1 MNENGEDVFDKRLL
15 SMVPGA
21 VKFIVAD
28 VALQWAALA
37 CNIALFVVIGL
48 FLQATLE
55 GAADA
60 GMAIGVLA
68 ASAVAIVVRMV
79 CQTAAQ
85 RMGRKA
91 ASCAKCSIR
100 QQVYDKLAALGPAYS
115 ETVATAVAVQVSVEG
130 TEQLESYFGQYLPQL
145 FYALLAPLTLFVAL
159 SPLSL
164 PAAVALLVCVPLIP
178 ASIVCVQKI
187 ARRTMRNYWGSY
199 TDLGSMF
206 LEAIQGLTTLK
217 IYSADARKHE
227 EMNGAA
233 ESFRKATMR
242 LLTMQL
248 NSITVMDLFAFGGA
262 AMGMIAVLWQ
272 FSCGAATF
280 AAAFSIVFLSSEF
293 FIPMRTL
300 GSFFH
305 TAMGGMAAAEKMYA
319 ILDAPLPVDG
329 AREVDPRDARVEC
342 RGVGYS
348 YDGKRQVL
356 EGVDFSVQCGSFIGV
371 TGESGSGKSTLA
383 GILSGAYARY
393 AGEVSIGGID
403 LRDISAESLRKTIT
417 TVPFSSYVFKGTLR
431 SNLLL
436 AKPDAGD
443 EELWGALAKCRLAGF
458 VLESGGLDMEIAAE
472 GANLSGG
479 QRQRL
484 AFARALLHDSPIY
497 IFDEA
502 TSNIDAESEAA
513 IISAARELAGS
524 HTVIMISHRLSAIEH
539 ADEIYVLEQGKLVEH
554 GTHSQLLARGCAYA
568 RLWESQS
575 QLEAFAQGD
584 GEDAPGAG
592 AGAATSVAAD
602 VGATPRAASGATSTL
617 GASVTEPPC
626 EANEPVQ
633 SAGADRR
640 GASGTAAPRR
650 RSNFSIMVRLV
661 GLTRPL
667 LSVMAL
673 AIALGVL
680 GFLAA
685 IFLTV
690 FAAYGLL
697 DAAGSWG
704 VVPLGVA
711 CALVV
716 VCGVVRGP
724 LRYGEQLCNH
734 YLAFKILALVRDKV
748 FGKMRTL
755 APAKLEGR
763 DKGDLVSLLTGD
775 IELLEVFYA
784 HTLSPAAI
792 ALIVSVAMVAFTAT
806 LSPLLAVYAAF
817 SYAVVGIAVPWISS
831 KASGTGGRE
840 VRDAIG
846 SMNAFV
852 LDSLR
857 GLRETLQFGRA
868 DDRARELSC
877 RMNSLA
883 KVEGRLKDRTAVA
896 MAATGAV
903 VLALDMGML
912 LAAMHLA
919 NGGMIAFGPAAI
931 ACAAL
936 MSSFGPVIAVANLGS
951 TLQQTLASGA
961 RVLDVLDESP
971 QTEEIEE
978 GASLDGFDGA
988 AASHVDFSYGDACV
1002 LSDVELSIQPGQ
1014 VVRIAGRSGSGKS
1027 TLLKLFMRFWDADS
1041 GAIEV
1046 SGYDVRRVATAS
1058 LRQVEGFMTQETH
1071 LFAGTVRD
1079 NLAFAKP
1086 GASDEEI
1093 MAACE
1098 KASIADFVRRLPAGL
1113 DTQVGELGDALSG
1126 GERQRLGLA
1135 RMFLHD
1141 APFVLL
1147 DEPTSNLD
1155 ALNEAAVLRALAD
1168 NRAGKTVLLVS
1179 HRPSAAAIADATY
1192 SVEHGRVS

>member
-1 MNENGEDVFDKRLL
+1 
-15 SMVPGA
+15 MVPGA

-28 VALQWAALA
+28 VALQWVALA

-68 ASAVAIVVRMV
+68 ASAAAIVVRMV

-262 AMGMIAVLWQ
+262 AVGMIAVLWQ

-280 AAAFSIVFLSSEF
+280 AAAFSILFLSSEF

-329 AREVDPRDARVEC
+329 ACEVDPHDARVKC

-356 EGVDFSVQCGSFIGV
+356 EGVDFSAPCGSFIGV

-383 GILSGAYARY
+383 GILSGANARY
-393 AGEVSIGGID
+393 TGEVSIGGID

-436 AKPDAGD
+436 AKSDAGD

-458 VLESGGLDMEIAAE
+458 VRESGGLDMEIAAE

-513 IISAARELAGS
+513 IISAARELAGR

-575 QLEAFAQGD
+575 QLEAFSRGD
-584 GEDAPGAG
+584 GEADSGAG
-592 AGAATSVAAD
+592 AG
-602 VGATPRAASGATSTL
+602 VGASARAASGATPTL
-617 GASVTEPPC
+617 GAASGVDDLEMPG
-626 EANEPVQ
+626 EAGEPVCA
-633 SAGADRR
+633 AGADRR
-640 GASGTAAPRR
+640 GASGTAAPRC
-650 RSNFSIMVRLV
+650 RSNFSIMARLV

-667 LSVMAL
+667 LPVMAL
-673 AIALGVL
+673 AIVLGVL

-697 DAAGSWG
+697 GAAGAWG
-704 VVPLGVA
+704 ALPMGAA
-711 CALVV
+711 CALVA

-792 ALIVSVAMVAFTAT
+792 ALVVSVVMVAFTAT
-806 LSPLLAVYAAF
+806 LSPLLALYAAF

-868 DDRARELSC
+868 DDRAHELAC
-877 RMNSLA
+877 RMSSLA

-971 QTEEIEE
+971 QTDEIEE

-1098 KASIADFVRRLPAGL
+1098 KASIADFVRRLPSGL

-1155 ALNEAAVLRALAD
+1155 ALNEAAVLRALAG
-1168 NRAGKTVLLVS
+1168 NRAGKTVLIVS

>member
-1 MNENGEDVFDKRLL
+1 
-15 SMVPGA
+15 MVPDA

-28 VALQWAALA
+28 VAFQWVALA
-37 CNIALFVVIGL
+37 CNIALFMVIGL

-68 ASAVAIVVRMV
+68 ASAAAIVVRMV

-159 SPLSL
+159 APLSL

-262 AMGMIAVLWQ
+262 AVGMISVLWQ

-342 RGVGYS
+342 CGVGYS

-356 EGVDFSVQCGSFIGV
+356 EGVDFSAPRGSFIGV
-371 TGESGSGKSTLA
+371 TGVSGSGKSTLA
-383 GILSGAYARY
+383 GILSGANARY

-403 LRDISAESLRKTIT
+403 LRDISAESLRKTVT

-431 SNLLL
+431 ANLLL
-436 AKPDAGD
+436 AKPDASD
-443 EELWGALAKCRLAGF
+443 DELWGALAKCRLAGF
-458 VLESGGLDMEIAAE
+458 VRESGGLDMEIAAE

-584 GEDAPGAG
+584 GEAASGETAILGASATLGEGATLGAG
-592 AGAATSVAAD
+592 A
-602 VGATPRAASGATSTL
+602 P
-617 GASVTEPPC
+617 EPPY
-626 EANEPVQ
+626 EADEPVQ
-633 SAGADRR
+633 SASADRR
-640 GASGTAAPRR
+640 GASGAAAPRR
-650 RSNFSIMVRLV
+650 RSNFSIMARLV

-667 LSVMAL
+667 LPVMVL
-673 AIALGVL
+673 AIVLGVL

-697 DAAGSWG
+697 GAAGSWD
-704 VVPLGVA
+704 VVPLGAA
-711 CALVV
+711 CALVA

-792 ALIVSVAMVAFTAT
+792 ALIVSVVMVAFTAT
-806 LSPLLAVYAAF
+806 LSPLLAAYAAF

-868 DDRARELSC
+868 DDCARELAC
-877 RMNSLA
+877 RMSDLA

-919 NGGMIAFGPAAI
+919 NGGVVAFGPAAI

-971 QTEEIEE
+971 QTVEIED
-978 GASLDGFDGA
+978 GVSLDGFYGA

-1002 LSDVELSIQPGQ
+1002 LSDVDLSIQPGQ

-1027 TLLKLFMRFWDADS
+1027 TLLKLFMRFWDVS
-1041 GAIEV
+1041 CGAIEV
-1046 SGYDVRRVATAS
+1046 SGRDVRRVATAS

-1098 KASIADFVRRLPAGL
+1098 KASIADFVRRLPSGL
-1113 DTQVGELGDALSG
+1113 DTQVRELGDALSG

-1135 RMFLHD
+1135 RVFLHD

-1179 HRPSAAAIADATY
+1179 HRPSAAAIADVTY

>member
-1 MNENGEDVFDKRLL
+1 
-15 SMVPGA
+15 MVPGA

-28 VALQWAALA
+28 VAFQWVALV
-37 CNIALFVVIGL
+37 CNIALFMVIGL

-68 ASAVAIVVRMV
+68 ASAAAIVVRMV

-262 AMGMIAVLWQ
+262 AVGMIAVLWQ

-342 RGVGYS
+342 CGVGYS

-356 EGVDFSVQCGSFIGV
+356 EGVDFSAPRGSFIGV

-383 GILSGAYARY
+383 GILSGANARY

-403 LRDISAESLRKTIT
+403 LRDISAESLRKTVT

-431 SNLLL
+431 ANLLL
-436 AKPDAGD
+436 AKPDASD
-443 EELWGALAKCRLAGF
+443 DELWGALAKCRLAGF
-458 VLESGGLDMEIAAE
+458 VRESGGLDMEIAAE

-513 IISAARELAGS
+513 IISAARELVGS

-554 GTHSQLLARGCAYA
+554 GTHSQLLARGCAYT

-575 QLEAFAQGD
+575 QLETFAQGD
-584 GEDAPGAG
+584 GEAASGETAAPG
-592 AGAATSVAAD
+592 
-602 VGATPRAASGATSTL
+602 AASGACATPSADVL
-617 GASVTEPPC
+617 EMPC
-626 EANEPVQ
+626 EADEPVEPA
-633 SAGADRR
+633 SADRR
-640 GASGTAAPRR
+640 GASGAAAPRR
-650 RSNFSIMVRLV
+650 RSNFSIMARLV

-667 LSVMAL
+667 LLVMAL
-673 AIALGVL
+673 AIVLGVF

-697 DAAGSWG
+697 NAAGSWG

-792 ALIVSVAMVAFTAT
+792 ALIVSVVMVAFTAT
-806 LSPLLAVYAAF
+806 LSPLLAAYAAF

-868 DDRARELSC
+868 DDRALELAC
-877 RMNSLA
+877 RMSDLA
-883 KVEGRLKDRTAVA
+883 KVEGRLKDRAAVA

-919 NGGMIAFGPAAI
+919 NSGTIAFGPAAI

-971 QTEEIEE
+971 QTVEIED
-978 GASLDGFDGA
+978 GVSLDGFSGA

-1027 TLLKLFMRFWDADS
+1027 TLLKLFMRFWDVSS

-1046 SGYDVRRVATAS
+1046 SGRDVRRVATAS

-1079 NLAFAKP
+1079 NLALAKS
-1086 GASDEEI
+1086 GACDAEI
-1093 MAACE
+1093 MVACE
-1098 KASIADFVRRLPAGL
+1098 KASIADFVRRLPSGL

-1135 RMFLHD
+1135 RVFLHD

-1179 HRPSAAAIADATY
+1179 HRPSAAAIADVTY

>member
-1 MNENGEDVFDKRLL
+1 
-15 SMVPGA
+15 MVPGA

-28 VALQWAALA
+28 VAFQWVALA
-37 CNIALFVVIGL
+37 CNIALFMAIGL

-60 GMAIGVLA
+60 GMAIGVLG
-68 ASAVAIVVRMV
+68 ASAAVIVVRMI

-262 AMGMIAVLWQ
+262 AVGMIAVLWQ

-280 AAAFSIVFLSSEF
+280 AAAFSILFLSSEF

-329 AREVDPRDARVEC
+329 ACEVDPHDARVKC

-356 EGVDFSVQCGSFIGV
+356 EGVDFSAPCGGFIGV

-383 GILSGAYARY
+383 GILSGANARY
-393 AGEVSIGGID
+393 TGEVSIGGID

-431 SNLLL
+431 TNLLL
-436 AKPDAGD
+436 AKPDASD
-443 EELWGALAKCRLAGF
+443 DELWDALAKCRLAGF
-458 VLESGGLDMEIAAE
+458 ARESGGLDMEIAAE

-539 ADEIYVLEQGKLVEH
+539 ADEVYVLEQGKLVEH
-554 GTHSQLLARGCAYA
+554 GTHSQLLARGCAYT

-575 QLEAFAQGD
+575 QLEAFAQSD
-584 GEDAPGAG
+584 GEAASDAGAV
-592 AGAATSVAAD
+592 AGAATSVAAG
-602 VGATPRAASGATSTL
+602 VGATPRAASVEGATL
-617 GASVTEPPC
+617 GAGVPEPPY
-626 EANEPVQ
+626 EAGEPVCA
-633 SAGADRR
+633 AGADRR

-650 RSNFSIMVRLV
+650 RSNFSIMARLV

-667 LSVMAL
+667 LPVMAL
-673 AIALGVL
+673 AIVLGVL

-697 DAAGSWG
+697 GAAGAWG
-704 VVPLGVA
+704 ALPVGAA
-711 CALVV
+711 CALVA

-792 ALIVSVAMVAFTAT
+792 ALVVSVVMVAFTAT

-868 DDRARELSC
+868 DDRAHELAC
-877 RMNSLA
+877 RMSSLA
-883 KVEGRLKDRTAVA
+883 KVEGRLKDRTAAA

-978 GASLDGFDGA
+978 GASLDRFDGA

-1046 SGYDVRRVATAS
+1046 SGHDVRRVATAS
-1058 LRQVEGFMTQETH
+1058 LRQVEGSMTQETH

-1079 NLAFAKP
+1079 NLVFAKP

-1098 KASIADFVRRLPAGL
+1098 KASIADFVRRLPSGL

-1168 NRAGKTVLLVS
+1168 NRVGKTVLLVS

>member
-28 VALQWAALA
+28 VALQWVALA
-37 CNIALFVVIGL
+37 CNIALFVAIGL

-60 GMAIGVLA
+60 GMAIGVIA

-159 SPLSL
+159 APLSL

-178 ASIVCVQKI
+178 ASVVCVQKI

-262 AMGMIAVLWQ
+262 AVGMIAALWQ

-329 AREVDPRDARVEC
+329 ACEVDPHDARVKC

-356 EGVDFSVQCGSFIGV
+356 EGVDFSAPCGSFIGV

-383 GILSGAYARY
+383 GILSGANARY

-436 AKPDAGD
+436 AKSDAGD

-458 VLESGGLDMEIAAE
+458 VRESGGLDMEIAAE
-472 GANLSGG
+472 GAN
-479 QRQRL
+479 
-484 AFARALLHDSPIY
+484 
-497 IFDEA
+497 
-502 TSNIDAESEAA
+502 
-513 IISAARELAGS
+513 
-524 HTVIMISHRLSAIEH
+524 
-539 ADEIYVLEQGKLVEH
+539 
-554 GTHSQLLARGCAYA
+554 
-568 RLWESQS
+568 
-575 QLEAFAQGD
+575 
-584 GEDAPGAG
+584 
-592 AGAATSVAAD
+592 
-602 VGATPRAASGATSTL
+602 
-617 GASVTEPPC
+617 
-626 EANEPVQ
+626 
-633 SAGADRR
+633 
-640 GASGTAAPRR
+640 
-650 RSNFSIMVRLV
+650 
-661 GLTRPL
+661 
-667 LSVMAL
+667 
-673 AIALGVL
+673 
-680 GFLAA
+680 
-685 IFLTV
+685 
-690 FAAYGLL
+690 
-697 DAAGSWG
+697 
-704 VVPLGVA
+704 
-711 CALVV
+711 
-716 VCGVVRGP
+716 
-724 LRYGEQLCNH
+724 
-734 YLAFKILALVRDKV
+734 
-748 FGKMRTL
+748 
-755 APAKLEGR
+755 
-763 DKGDLVSLLTGD
+763 
-775 IELLEVFYA
+775 
-784 HTLSPAAI
+784 
-792 ALIVSVAMVAFTAT
+792 
-806 LSPLLAVYAAF
+806 
-817 SYAVVGIAVPWISS
+817 
-831 KASGTGGRE
+831 
-840 VRDAIG
+840 
-846 SMNAFV
+846 
-852 LDSLR
+852 
-857 GLRETLQFGRA
+857 
-868 DDRARELSC
+868 
-877 RMNSLA
+877 
-883 KVEGRLKDRTAVA
+883 
-896 MAATGAV
+896 
-903 VLALDMGML
+903 
-912 LAAMHLA
+912 
-919 NGGMIAFGPAAI
+919 
-931 ACAAL
+931 
-936 MSSFGPVIAVANLGS
+936 
-951 TLQQTLASGA
+951 
-961 RVLDVLDESP
+961 
-971 QTEEIEE
+971 
-978 GASLDGFDGA
+978 
-988 AASHVDFSYGDACV
+988 
-1002 LSDVELSIQPGQ
+1002 
-1014 VVRIAGRSGSGKS
+1014 
-1027 TLLKLFMRFWDADS
+1027 
-1041 GAIEV
+1041 
-1046 SGYDVRRVATAS
+1046 
-1058 LRQVEGFMTQETH
+1058 
-1071 LFAGTVRD
+1071 
-1079 NLAFAKP
+1079 
-1086 GASDEEI
+1086 
-1093 MAACE
+1093 
-1098 KASIADFVRRLPAGL
+1098 
-1113 DTQVGELGDALSG
+1113 LSG

-1155 ALNEAAVLRALAD
+1155 ALNEAAVLRALAG

>member
-1 MNENGEDVFDKRLL
+1 
-15 SMVPGA
+15 MVPGA

-28 VALQWAALA
+28 VAFQWVALA
-37 CNIALFVVIGL
+37 CNIALFMVIGL

-55 GAADA
+55 GAVDA
-60 GMAIGVLA
+60 GMAIGVLG
-68 ASAVAIVVRMV
+68 ASAAAIVVRMV

-217 IYSADARKHE
+217 IYSADAHKHE

-262 AMGMIAVLWQ
+262 AVGMIAVLWQ

-329 AREVDPRDARVEC
+329 AREVDPRDAGVEC

-356 EGVDFSVQCGSFIGV
+356 EGVDFSAPRGSFIGV

-383 GILSGAYARY
+383 GILSGANARY

-403 LRDISAESLRKTIT
+403 LRDISAESLRKTVT

-431 SNLLL
+431 ANLLL
-436 AKPDAGD
+436 AKLDASD
-443 EELWGALAKCRLAGF
+443 DELWEALAKCRLAGF
-458 VLESGGLDMEIAAE
+458 ASESGGLDMEIAAE

-554 GTHSQLLARGCAYA
+554 GTHSQLLACECAYA

-584 GEDAPGAG
+584 GEAASGETAIPGASATLGEGATLGAG
-592 AGAATSVAAD
+592 A
-602 VGATPRAASGATSTL
+602 P
-617 GASVTEPPC
+617 EPPY
-626 EANEPVQ
+626 EADEPVQ
-633 SAGADRR
+633 PASADRR
-640 GASGTAAPRR
+640 GASGAAAPRR
-650 RSNFSIMVRLV
+650 RSNFSIMARLV

-667 LSVMAL
+667 LPVMAL
-673 AIALGVL
+673 AIVLGVL

-697 DAAGSWG
+697 NAAGSWG

-792 ALIVSVAMVAFTAT
+792 ALVVSVVMVAFTAT
-806 LSPLLAVYAAF
+806 LSPLLAAYAAF

-840 VRDAIG
+840 VREAIG

-868 DDRARELSC
+868 DDRALELAC
-877 RMNSLA
+877 RMSDLA

-912 LAAMHLA
+912 LVAMHLA
-919 NGGMIAFGPAAI
+919 NGGTIAFGPAAI

-971 QTEEIEE
+971 QTVEI
-978 GASLDGFDGA
+978 GDGVSLDGFSGA
-988 AASHVDFSYGDACV
+988 MASHVDFSYGDACV

-1027 TLLKLFMRFWDADS
+1027 TLLKLFMRFWDVSS

-1046 SGYDVRRVATAS
+1046 SGRDVRRVATAS

-1135 RMFLHD
+1135 RVFLHD

-1192 SVEHGRVS
+1192 SVERGRVS

>member
-1 MNENGEDVFDKRLL
+1 
-15 SMVPGA
+15 MVPGA

-28 VALQWAALA
+28 VAFQWVALA
-37 CNIALFVVIGL
+37 CNIALFMVIGL

-60 GMAIGVLA
+60 GMAIGVLG

-159 SPLSL
+159 APLSL

-178 ASIVCVQKI
+178 VSIVCVQKI

-262 AMGMIAVLWQ
+262 AVGMIAVLWQ

-329 AREVDPRDARVEC
+329 AREVDPRDAGVEC

-356 EGVDFSVQCGSFIGV
+356 EGVDFSAPRGSFIGV

-383 GILSGAYARY
+383 GILSGANARY

-403 LRDISAESLRKTIT
+403 LRDISAESLRKTVT
-417 TVPFSSYVFKGTLR
+417 TVPFSGYVFKGTLR
-431 SNLLL
+431 TNLLL
-436 AKPDAGD
+436 AKPDASD
-443 EELWGALAKCRLAGF
+443 DELWDVLAKCRLAGF
-458 VLESGGLDMEIAAE
+458 VRESGGLDMEIAAE

-524 HTVIMISHRLSAIEH
+524 HTVIMISHRLSTIEH

-575 QLEAFAQGD
+575 QLEAFAQGG
-584 GEDAPGAG
+584 GEAASDAG
-592 AGAATSVAAD
+592 
-602 VGATPRAASGATSTL
+602 AASGACATP
-617 GASVTEPPC
+617 GADVPEMPC
-626 EANEPVQ
+626 EADEPVEPA
-633 SAGADRR
+633 SADRR
-640 GASGTAAPRR
+640 GASGAAAPRR
-650 RSNFSIMVRLV
+650 RSNFSIMARLV

-667 LSVMAL
+667 LPVMAL
-673 AIALGVL
+673 AIVLGVL

-697 DAAGSWG
+697 GAAGSWG
-704 VVPLGVA
+704 VVPLGAA

-792 ALIVSVAMVAFTAT
+792 ALIVSVVMVAFTAT
-806 LSPLLAVYAAF
+806 LSPLLAAYAAF

-868 DDRARELSC
+868 DDRARELAC
-877 RMNSLA
+877 RMSDLA

-919 NGGMIAFGPAAI
+919 NSGVVAFGPAAI
-931 ACAAL
+931 ACTAL

-951 TLQQTLASGA
+951 TLQQGA

-971 QTEEIEE
+971 QTVEIED
-978 GASLDGFDGA
+978 GVSLDGFSGA
-988 AASHVDFSYGDACV
+988 TASHVDFSYGDACV
-1002 LSDVELSIQPGQ
+1002 LSDVELSVQPGQ

-1027 TLLKLFMRFWDADS
+1027 TLLKLFMRFWDVSS

-1046 SGYDVRRVATAS
+1046 SGRDVRRVATAS
-1058 LRQVEGFMTQETH
+1058 LREVEGFMTQETH

-1086 GASDEEI
+1086 GACDAEI

-1098 KASIADFVRRLPAGL
+1098 KASIADFVRRLPSGL

-1135 RMFLHD
+1135 RVFLHD

>member
-1 MNENGEDVFDKRLL
+1 
-15 SMVPGA
+15 MVPGA

-28 VALQWAALA
+28 VAFQWAALA
-37 CNIALFVVIGL
+37 CNIALFMVIGL

-60 GMAIGVLA
+60 GMAIDVLA
-68 ASAVAIVVRMV
+68 ASAAAIVVRMI

-262 AMGMIAVLWQ
+262 AVGMIAVLWQ

-329 AREVDPRDARVEC
+329 AREVDPRDAGVEC

-356 EGVDFSVQCGSFIGV
+356 EGVDFSAPRGSFIGV

-383 GILSGAYARY
+383 GILSGANARY

-403 LRDISAESLRKTIT
+403 LRDISAESLRKTVT

-431 SNLLL
+431 ANLLL
-436 AKPDAGD
+436 AKPDASD
-443 EELWGALAKCRLAGF
+443 DELWGALAKCRLAGF
-458 VLESGGLDMEIAAE
+458 VRESGGLDMEIAAE

-584 GEDAPGAG
+584 GEAASGETAIPGASATLGEGATLGAG
-592 AGAATSVAAD
+592 A
-602 VGATPRAASGATSTL
+602 P
-617 GASVTEPPC
+617 EPPY
-626 EANEPVQ
+626 EADEPVQ
-633 SAGADRR
+633 PAGDARRGKAGA
-640 GASGTAAPRR
+640 AAPRR
-650 RSNFSIMVRLV
+650 RSNFSIMARLV

-667 LSVMAL
+667 LPVMAL
-673 AIALGVL
+673 AIVLGVL

-697 DAAGSWG
+697 NAAGSWG

-792 ALIVSVAMVAFTAT
+792 ALIVSVVMVAFTAT
-806 LSPLLAVYAAF
+806 LSPLLAAYAAF

-868 DDRARELSC
+868 DDRALELAC
-877 RMNSLA
+877 RMSDLA

-919 NGGMIAFGPAAI
+919 NSGVVAFGPAAI

-971 QTEEIEE
+971 QTVEIED
-978 GASLDGFDGA
+978 GVSLDGFSGA
-988 AASHVDFSYGDACV
+988 MASHVDFSYGDACV

-1027 TLLKLFMRFWDADS
+1027 TLLKLFMRFWDVSS

-1046 SGYDVRRVATAS
+1046 SGRDVRRVATAS

-1098 KASIADFVRRLPAGL
+1098 KASIAGFVRRLPSGL

-1135 RMFLHD
+1135 RVFLHD

-1168 NRAGKTVLLVS
+1168 NRAGKTVVLVS
-1179 HRPSAAAIADATY
+1179 HRPSAAAIADVTY

>member
-1 MNENGEDVFDKRLL
+1 
-15 SMVPGA
+15 MVPGA

-28 VALQWAALA
+28 VALQWVALA

-60 GMAIGVLA
+60 GMAIGVLTVSA
-68 ASAVAIVVRMV
+68 AVIVVRMV

-242 LLTMQL
+242 LLKMQL

-262 AMGMIAVLWQ
+262 VVGMIAVLWQ
-272 FSCGAATF
+272 FSCGVATF

-329 AREVDPRDARVEC
+329 ACEVDPHDVRVEC

-348 YDGKRQVL
+348 YDGKRRVL
-356 EGVDFSVQCGSFIGV
+356 EGVDFSAPCGSFIGV

-383 GILSGAYARY
+383 GILSGANARY

-403 LRDISAESLRKTIT
+403 LRDISVESLRKTIT

-436 AKPDAGD
+436 AKSDAGD

-458 VLESGGLDMEIAAE
+458 VRESGGLDMEIAAE
-472 GANLSGG
+472 GAN
-479 QRQRL
+479 
-484 AFARALLHDSPIY
+484 
-497 IFDEA
+497 
-502 TSNIDAESEAA
+502 
-513 IISAARELAGS
+513 
-524 HTVIMISHRLSAIEH
+524 
-539 ADEIYVLEQGKLVEH
+539 
-554 GTHSQLLARGCAYA
+554 
-568 RLWESQS
+568 
-575 QLEAFAQGD
+575 
-584 GEDAPGAG
+584 
-592 AGAATSVAAD
+592 
-602 VGATPRAASGATSTL
+602 
-617 GASVTEPPC
+617 
-626 EANEPVQ
+626 
-633 SAGADRR
+633 
-640 GASGTAAPRR
+640 
-650 RSNFSIMVRLV
+650 
-661 GLTRPL
+661 
-667 LSVMAL
+667 
-673 AIALGVL
+673 
-680 GFLAA
+680 
-685 IFLTV
+685 
-690 FAAYGLL
+690 
-697 DAAGSWG
+697 
-704 VVPLGVA
+704 
-711 CALVV
+711 
-716 VCGVVRGP
+716 
-724 LRYGEQLCNH
+724 
-734 YLAFKILALVRDKV
+734 
-748 FGKMRTL
+748 
-755 APAKLEGR
+755 
-763 DKGDLVSLLTGD
+763 
-775 IELLEVFYA
+775 
-784 HTLSPAAI
+784 
-792 ALIVSVAMVAFTAT
+792 
-806 LSPLLAVYAAF
+806 
-817 SYAVVGIAVPWISS
+817 
-831 KASGTGGRE
+831 
-840 VRDAIG
+840 
-846 SMNAFV
+846 
-852 LDSLR
+852 
-857 GLRETLQFGRA
+857 
-868 DDRARELSC
+868 
-877 RMNSLA
+877 
-883 KVEGRLKDRTAVA
+883 
-896 MAATGAV
+896 
-903 VLALDMGML
+903 
-912 LAAMHLA
+912 
-919 NGGMIAFGPAAI
+919 
-931 ACAAL
+931 
-936 MSSFGPVIAVANLGS
+936 
-951 TLQQTLASGA
+951 
-961 RVLDVLDESP
+961 
-971 QTEEIEE
+971 
-978 GASLDGFDGA
+978 
-988 AASHVDFSYGDACV
+988 
-1002 LSDVELSIQPGQ
+1002 
-1014 VVRIAGRSGSGKS
+1014 
-1027 TLLKLFMRFWDADS
+1027 
-1041 GAIEV
+1041 
-1046 SGYDVRRVATAS
+1046 
-1058 LRQVEGFMTQETH
+1058 
-1071 LFAGTVRD
+1071 
-1079 NLAFAKP
+1079 
-1086 GASDEEI
+1086 
-1093 MAACE
+1093 
-1098 KASIADFVRRLPAGL
+1098 
-1113 DTQVGELGDALSG
+1113 LSG

-1155 ALNEAAVLRALAD
+1155 ALNEAAVLRALAG

>member
-1 MNENGEDVFDKRLL
+1 
-15 SMVPGA
+15 MVPDA

-28 VALQWAALA
+28 VAFQWVALA
-37 CNIALFVVIGL
+37 CNIALFMVIGL

-68 ASAVAIVVRMV
+68 ASAAAIVVRMV

-159 SPLSL
+159 APLSL

-262 AMGMIAVLWQ
+262 AVGMIAVLWQ

-356 EGVDFSVQCGSFIGV
+356 EGVDFSAPRGSFIGV

-383 GILSGAYARY
+383 GILSGANARY
-393 AGEVSIGGID
+393 VGEVSIGGID
-403 LRDISAESLRKTIT
+403 LRDISAESLRKTVT

-431 SNLLL
+431 ANLLL
-436 AKPDAGD
+436 AKPDASD
-443 EELWGALAKCRLAGF
+443 DELWGALAKCRLAGF
-458 VLESGGLDMEIAAE
+458 VRESGGLDMEIAAE

-584 GEDAPGAG
+584 GEAASDAG
-592 AGAATSVAAD
+592 AVAGGGEGASATSGAD
-602 VGATPRAASGATSTL
+602 VL
-617 GASVTEPPC
+617 EPPC
-626 EANEPVQ
+626 EADELVQ
-633 SAGADRR
+633 PAGADRR
-640 GASGTAAPRR
+640 GTSGTAAPRR
-650 RSNFSIMVRLV
+650 RSNFSIMARLV

-667 LSVMAL
+667 LPVMAL
-673 AIALGVL
+673 AIVLGVL

-697 DAAGSWG
+697 NAAGSWG

-716 VCGVVRGP
+716 VFGVVRGP

-792 ALIVSVAMVAFTAT
+792 ALIVSVVMVAFTAT
-806 LSPLLAVYAAF
+806 LSPLLAAYAAF
-817 SYAVVGIAVPWISS
+817 SYAVVGIVVPWISS

-868 DDRARELSC
+868 DDRALELAC
-877 RMNSLA
+877 RMSDLA

-919 NGGMIAFGPAAI
+919 NGGVVAFGPAAI

-971 QTEEIEE
+971 QTEEIED
-978 GASLDGFDGA
+978 GVSLDRFSGA
-988 AASHVDFSYGDACV
+988 MASHVDFSYGDACV
-1002 LSDVELSIQPGQ
+1002 LSDVDLSIQPGQ

-1027 TLLKLFMRFWDADS
+1027 TLLKLFMRFWDVSS

-1046 SGYDVRRVATAS
+1046 SGRDVRRVATAS

-1086 GASDEEI
+1086 GASDAEI
-1093 MAACE
+1093 MVACE
-1098 KASIADFVRRLPAGL
+1098 KASIAGFVRRLPAGL

-1135 RMFLHD
+1135 RVFLHD

-1192 SVEHGRVS
+1192 SVEHGRMS

>member
-1 MNENGEDVFDKRLL
+1 
-15 SMVPGA
+15 MVPGA

-28 VALQWAALA
+28 VAFQWVALA
-37 CNIALFVVIGL
+37 CNIALFMVIGL

-60 GMAIGVLA
+60 GMAIGVLG

-159 SPLSL
+159 APLSL

-178 ASIVCVQKI
+178 VSIVCVQKI

-262 AMGMIAVLWQ
+262 AVGMIAVLWQ

-329 AREVDPRDARVEC
+329 AREVDPRDAGVEC

-356 EGVDFSVQCGSFIGV
+356 EGVDFSAPRGSFIGV

-383 GILSGAYARY
+383 GILSGANARY

-403 LRDISAESLRKTIT
+403 LRDISAESLRKTVT
-417 TVPFSSYVFKGTLR
+417 TVPFSGYVFKGTLR
-431 SNLLL
+431 TNLLL
-436 AKPDAGD
+436 AKPDASD
-443 EELWGALAKCRLAGF
+443 DELWDVLAKCRLAGF
-458 VLESGGLDMEIAAE
+458 VRESGGLDMEIAAE

-524 HTVIMISHRLSAIEH
+524 HTVIMISHRLSTIEH

-575 QLEAFAQGD
+575 QLEAFAQGG
-584 GEDAPGAG
+584 GEAASDAG
-592 AGAATSVAAD
+592 
-602 VGATPRAASGATSTL
+602 AASGACATP
-617 GASVTEPPC
+617 GADVPEMPC
-626 EANEPVQ
+626 EADEPVEPA
-633 SAGADRR
+633 SADRR
-640 GASGTAAPRR
+640 GASGAAAPRR
-650 RSNFSIMVRLV
+650 RSNFSIMARLV

-667 LSVMAL
+667 LPVMAL
-673 AIALGVL
+673 AIVLGVL

-697 DAAGSWG
+697 GAAGSWG
-704 VVPLGVA
+704 VVPLGAA

-792 ALIVSVAMVAFTAT
+792 ALIVSVVMVAFTAT
-806 LSPLLAVYAAF
+806 LSPLLAAYAAF

-868 DDRARELSC
+868 DDRARELAC
-877 RMNSLA
+877 RMSDLA

-919 NGGMIAFGPAAI
+919 NSGVVAFGPAAI
-931 ACAAL
+931 ACTAL

-971 QTEEIEE
+971 QTVEIED
-978 GASLDGFDGA
+978 GVSLDGFSGA
-988 AASHVDFSYGDACV
+988 TASHVDFSYGDACV
-1002 LSDVELSIQPGQ
+1002 LSDVELSVQPGQ

-1027 TLLKLFMRFWDADS
+1027 TLLKLFMRFWDVSS

-1046 SGYDVRRVATAS
+1046 SGRDVRRVATAS
-1058 LRQVEGFMTQETH
+1058 LREVEGFMTQETH

-1086 GASDEEI
+1086 GACDAEI

-1098 KASIADFVRRLPAGL
+1098 KASIADFVRRLPSGL

-1135 RMFLHD
+1135 RVFLHD

>member
-1 MNENGEDVFDKRLL
+1 
-15 SMVPGA
+15 MVPGA

-28 VALQWAALA
+28 VAFQWVALA
-37 CNIALFVVIGL
+37 CNIALFMVIGL

-55 GAADA
+55 GSADA

-262 AMGMIAVLWQ
+262 AVGMIAVLWQ

-329 AREVDPRDARVEC
+329 AREVDPRDASVEC

-348 YDGKRQVL
+348 YDEKRQVL
-356 EGVDFSVQCGSFIGV
+356 EGVDFSAPRGSFIGV

-383 GILSGAYARY
+383 GILSGANARY
-393 AGEVSIGGID
+393 AGEVSIGGVD
-403 LRDISAESLRKTIT
+403 LRDISAESLRKTVT

-431 SNLLL
+431 ANLLL
-436 AKPDAGD
+436 VKPDASD
-443 EELWGALAKCRLAGF
+443 DELWGALAKCRLAGF
-458 VLESGGLDMEIAAE
+458 VREGGGLDMEIAAE

-539 ADEIYVLEQGKLVEH
+539 ADEIYVLERGKLVEH

-584 GEDAPGAG
+584 GEAASDAG
-592 AGAATSVAAD
+592 AVAGGGEGAS
-602 VGATPRAASGATSTL
+602 ATP
-617 GASVTEPPC
+617 GASVPQPPH
-626 EANEPVQ
+626 EADEPVQ
-633 SAGADRR
+633 PASADRR
-640 GASGTAAPRR
+640 GASGAAAPRR
-650 RSNFSIMVRLV
+650 RPNFSIMARLV

-667 LSVMAL
+667 LPVMAL
-673 AIALGVL
+673 AIVLGVL

-697 DAAGSWG
+697 NAAGSWG

-792 ALIVSVAMVAFTAT
+792 ALIVSVVMVAFTAT
-806 LSPLLAVYAAF
+806 LSPLLAAYAAF

-868 DDRARELSC
+868 DDRALELAC
-877 RMNSLA
+877 RMSDLA

-919 NGGMIAFGPAAI
+919 NGGVVAFGPAAI

-961 RVLDVLDESP
+961 RVLDVLDENP
-971 QTEEIEE
+971 QTVEIED
-978 GASLDGFDGA
+978 GVSLDGFSGA

-1002 LSDVELSIQPGQ
+1002 LSDAELSIQPGQ

-1027 TLLKLFMRFWDADS
+1027 TLLKLFMRFWDVSS

-1046 SGYDVRRVATAS
+1046 SGRDVRRVATAS
-1058 LRQVEGFMTQETH
+1058 LRQVECFMTQETH

-1086 GASDEEI
+1086 GASDAEI

-1098 KASIADFVRRLPAGL
+1098 KASIADFVRRLPSGL

-1135 RMFLHD
+1135 RVFLHD

>member
-1 MNENGEDVFDKRLL
+1 
-15 SMVPGA
+15 MVPGA
-21 VKFIVAD
+21 VKFIVVD
-28 VALQWAALA
+28 VAFQWVALA
-37 CNIALFVVIGL
+37 CNIALFMLIGL

-60 GMAIGVLA
+60 GMAIGVLG
-68 ASAVAIVVRMV
+68 ASAAAIVVRMV

-159 SPLSL
+159 APLSL

-262 AMGMIAVLWQ
+262 AVGMIAVLWQ

-329 AREVDPRDARVEC
+329 AREVDPRDAGVEC

-356 EGVDFSVQCGSFIGV
+356 EGVDFSAPRGSFIGV

-383 GILSGAYARY
+383 GILSGANARY
-393 AGEVSIGGID
+393 AGEVSIGGVD
-403 LRDISAESLRKTIT
+403 LRDISVESLRKTVT

-431 SNLLL
+431 ANLLL
-436 AKPDAGD
+436 AKPDASD
-443 EELWGALAKCRLAGF
+443 DELWGALAKCRLAGF
-458 VLESGGLDMEIAAE
+458 VRESGGLDMEIAAE

-502 TSNIDAESEAA
+502 TSNIDAESEAT

-584 GEDAPGAG
+584 GEAASGETAIPGASATLGEGATLGAG
-592 AGAATSVAAD
+592 A
-602 VGATPRAASGATSTL
+602 P
-617 GASVTEPPC
+617 EPPY
-626 EANEPVQ
+626 EADEPVQ
-633 SAGADRR
+633 PASADRR
-640 GASGTAAPRR
+640 EASGTAAPRR
-650 RSNFSIMVRLV
+650 RSNFSIMARLV

-667 LSVMAL
+667 LPVMAL
-673 AIALGVL
+673 AIVLGVL

-697 DAAGSWG
+697 NAAGSWG

-792 ALIVSVAMVAFTAT
+792 ALIVSVVMVAFTAT
-806 LSPLLAVYAAF
+806 LSPLLAAYAAF

-868 DDRARELSC
+868 DDRAHELAC
-877 RMNSLA
+877 RMSSLA

-971 QTEEIEE
+971 QTVEIED
-978 GASLDGFDGA
+978 GVSLDGFYGA

-1027 TLLKLFMRFWDADS
+1027 TLLKLFMRFWDVGS

-1046 SGYDVRRVATAS
+1046 SGHDVRRVATAS

-1135 RMFLHD
+1135 RVFLHD

-1192 SVEHGRVS
+1192 SVERGRVS

>member
-1 MNENGEDVFDKRLL
+1 
-15 SMVPGA
+15 MVPGA

-28 VALQWAALA
+28 VAFQWVALA
-37 CNIALFVVIGL
+37 CNIALFMVIGL

-55 GAADA
+55 GAVDT

-217 IYSADARKHE
+217 IYSADVRKHE

-262 AMGMIAVLWQ
+262 AVGMIAVLWQ

-356 EGVDFSVQCGSFIGV
+356 EGVDFSAPRGSFIGV

-383 GILSGAYARY
+383 GILSGANARY

-403 LRDISAESLRKTIT
+403 LRDISAESLRKTVT

-431 SNLLL
+431 ANLLL
-436 AKPDAGD
+436 AKPDASD
-443 EELWGALAKCRLAGF
+443 DELWGALAKCRLAGF
-458 VLESGGLDMEIAAE
+458 VRESGGLDMEIAAE

-584 GEDAPGAG
+584 GE
-592 AGAATSVAAD
+592 
-602 VGATPRAASGATSTL
+602 AASGAGAVAGGGE
-617 GASVTEPPC
+617 GASAASGADVLESPC
-626 EANEPVQ
+626 EADELVQ
-633 SAGADRR
+633 PAGADRR
-640 GASGTAAPRR
+640 GTSGTAAPRR
-650 RSNFSIMVRLV
+650 RSNFSIMARLV

-667 LSVMAL
+667 LPVMAL
-673 AIALGVL
+673 AIVLGVL

-697 DAAGSWG
+697 NAAGSWG
-704 VVPLGVA
+704 VVPLGAA

-792 ALIVSVAMVAFTAT
+792 ALIVSVVMVAFTAT
-806 LSPLLAVYAAF
+806 LSPLLAAYAAF

-868 DDRARELSC
+868 DDRARELAC
-877 RMNSLA
+877 RMSDLA

-919 NGGMIAFGPAAI
+919 NSGVVAFGPAAI

-961 RVLDVLDESP
+961 RVLDVLDEDP
-971 QTEEIEE
+971 QTVEIED
-978 GASLDGFDGA
+978 GVSLDGFSGA

-1027 TLLKLFMRFWDADS
+1027 TLLKLFMRFWDVSS

-1046 SGYDVRRVATAS
+1046 SGRDVRRVATAS
-1058 LRQVEGFMTQETH
+1058 LREVEGFMTQETH

-1079 NLAFAKP
+1079 NLSFAKP
-1086 GASDEEI
+1086 GASDAEI
-1093 MAACE
+1093 MVACE
-1098 KASIADFVRRLPAGL
+1098 KASIADFVRRLPSGL

-1135 RMFLHD
+1135 RVFLHD

>member
-21 VKFIVAD
+21 VKFTVAD
-28 VALQWAALA
+28 VALQWVALA

-48 FLQATLE
+48 FLQATL
-55 GAADA
+55 GSAADA

-68 ASAVAIVVRMV
+68 ASAAVIVVRMV

-262 AMGMIAVLWQ
+262 AVGMIAVLWQ

-329 AREVDPRDARVEC
+329 ACEVDPHDARVEC

-356 EGVDFSVQCGSFIGV
+356 EGVDFSAPCGSFIGV

-383 GILSGAYARY
+383 GILSGANARY

-458 VLESGGLDMEIAAE
+458 VRESGGLDMEIAAE

-513 IISAARELAGS
+513 IISAARELAGG
-524 HTVIMISHRLSAIEH
+524 HTVIMISHRLSAIEQ
-539 ADEIYVLEQGKLVEH
+539 ADAIYVLEQGKLVEH
-554 GTHSQLLARGCAYA
+554 GTHSQLLARDGAYA

-575 QLEAFAQGD
+575 QLEAFAQSD
-584 GEDAPGAG
+584 GEADS
-592 AGAATSVAAD
+592 GAATP
-602 VGATPRAASGATSTL
+602 GAVSGVDALEML
-617 GASVTEPPC
+617 G
-626 EANEPVQ
+626 EAGEPVCA
-633 SAGADRR
+633 AGTDRR

-650 RSNFSIMVRLV
+650 RSNFSIMARLV

-667 LSVMAL
+667 LPVMAL
-673 AIALGVL
+673 AIVLGVL

-697 DAAGSWG
+697 GAAGVWG
-704 VVPLGVA
+704 ALPMGTA
-711 CALVV
+711 CALVA

-734 YLAFKILALVRDKV
+734 YLAFKILALV
-748 FGKMRTL
+748 
-755 APAKLEGR
+755 R

-792 ALIVSVAMVAFTAT
+792 ALVVSVVMVAFTAT

-868 DDRARELSC
+868 DDRARELAC
-877 RMNSLA
+877 RMSSLA

-1079 NLAFAKP
+1079 NLVFAKP

>member
-1 MNENGEDVFDKRLL
+1 
-15 SMVPGA
+15 MVPGA
-21 VKFIVAD
+21 VKFIIAD
-28 VALQWAALA
+28 VAFQWVALA
-37 CNIALFVVIGL
+37 CNIALFMVIGL

-60 GMAIGVLA
+60 GMAIGVLG
-68 ASAVAIVVRMV
+68 ASAAAIVVRMV

-100 QQVYDKLAALGPAYS
+100 QQVYDKLAAFGPAYS

-159 SPLSL
+159 APLSL

-262 AMGMIAVLWQ
+262 AVGMIAVLWQ

-329 AREVDPRDARVEC
+329 AREVDPRDASVEC

-356 EGVDFSVQCGSFIGV
+356 EGVDFSAPRGSFIGV

-383 GILSGAYARY
+383 GILSGANARY
-393 AGEVSIGGID
+393 AGEASIGGID
-403 LRDISAESLRKTIT
+403 LRDISAESLRKTVT

-431 SNLLL
+431 TNLLL
-436 AKPDAGD
+436 AKPDASD
-443 EELWGALAKCRLAGF
+443 DELWEALAKCRLAGF
-458 VLESGGLDMEIAAE
+458 ARESGGLDMEIAAE

-484 AFARALLHDSPIY
+484 AFARALLHDSPVY

-539 ADEIYVLEQGKLVEH
+539 ADEIYVLEQGKLVEC
-554 GTHSQLLARGCAYA
+554 GTHSQLLARGCAYT

-575 QLEAFAQGD
+575 QLEVFAQGG
-584 GEDAPGAG
+584 GE
-592 AGAATSVAAD
+592 
-602 VGATPRAASGATSTL
+602 AASGADVL
-617 GASVTEPPC
+617 EPPH
-626 EANEPVQ
+626 EADEPVEPA
-633 SAGADRR
+633 SADRR
-640 GASGTAAPRR
+640 GASGAAAPRR
-650 RSNFSIMVRLV
+650 RSNFSIMARLV

-667 LSVMAL
+667 LPVMAL
-673 AIALGVL
+673 AIVLGVL

-697 DAAGSWG
+697 NAAGSWS

-792 ALIVSVAMVAFTAT
+792 ALIVSVVMVTFTAT
-806 LSPLLAVYAAF
+806 LSPLLAAYAAF

-868 DDRARELSC
+868 DDRALELAC
-877 RMNSLA
+877 RMSDLA
-883 KVEGRLKDRTAVA
+883 KVEGRLKDCTAVA

-919 NGGMIAFGPAAI
+919 NGGVVAFGPAAI

-971 QTEEIEE
+971 QTVEIED
-978 GASLDGFDGA
+978 GVSLDGFSGA

-1027 TLLKLFMRFWDADS
+1027 TLLKLFMRFWDVSS

-1046 SGYDVRRVATAS
+1046 SGRDVRRVTTAS

-1086 GASDEEI
+1086 GASDAEI

-1098 KASIADFVRRLPAGL
+1098 KASIADFVRRLPSGL

-1135 RMFLHD
+1135 RVFLHD

-1179 HRPSAAAIADATY
+1179 HRPSVAAIADATY

>member
-1 MNENGEDVFDKRLL
+1 
-15 SMVPGA
+15 MVPDA

-28 VALQWAALA
+28 VAFQWVALA
-37 CNIALFVVIGL
+37 CNIALFMVIGL

-68 ASAVAIVVRMV
+68 ASAAAIVVRMV

-130 TEQLESYFGQYLPQL
+130 IEQLESYFGQYLPQL

-159 SPLSL
+159 APLSL

-227 EMNGAA
+227 EMDGAA
-233 ESFRKATMR
+233 ESFHKATMR

-262 AMGMIAVLWQ
+262 AVGMIAVLWQ

-356 EGVDFSVQCGSFIGV
+356 EGVDFSAPRGSFIGV

-383 GILSGAYARY
+383 GILSGANARY
-393 AGEVSIGGID
+393 VGEVSIGGID
-403 LRDISAESLRKTIT
+403 LRDISAESLRKTVT

-431 SNLLL
+431 ANLLL
-436 AKPDAGD
+436 AKPDASD
-443 EELWGALAKCRLAGF
+443 DELWGALAKCRLAGF
-458 VLESGGLDMEIAAE
+458 VRESGGLDMEIAAE

-584 GEDAPGAG
+584 GEAASDAG
-592 AGAATSVAAD
+592 AVAGGGEGAS
-602 VGATPRAASGATSTL
+602 AASGADVL
-617 GASVTEPPC
+617 EPPC
-626 EANEPVQ
+626 EADELVQ
-633 SAGADRR
+633 PAGADRR
-640 GASGTAAPRR
+640 GTSGTAAPRR
-650 RSNFSIMVRLV
+650 RSNFSIMARLV

-667 LSVMAL
+667 LPVMAL
-673 AIALGVL
+673 AIVLGVL

-697 DAAGSWG
+697 NAAGSWG

-716 VCGVVRGP
+716 VFGVVRGP

-792 ALIVSVAMVAFTAT
+792 ALIVSVVMVAFTAT
-806 LSPLLAVYAAF
+806 LSPLLAAYAAF
-817 SYAVVGIAVPWISS
+817 SYAVVGIVVPWISS

-868 DDRARELSC
+868 DDRALELAC
-877 RMNSLA
+877 RMSDLA

-919 NGGMIAFGPAAI
+919 NGGVVAFGPAAI

-971 QTEEIEE
+971 QTEEIED
-978 GASLDGFDGA
+978 GVSLDRFSGA
-988 AASHVDFSYGDACV
+988 MASHVDFSYGDACV
-1002 LSDVELSIQPGQ
+1002 LSDVDLSIQPGQ

-1027 TLLKLFMRFWDADS
+1027 TLLKLFMRFWDVSS

-1046 SGYDVRRVATAS
+1046 SGRDVRRVATAS

-1086 GASDEEI
+1086 GASDAEI
-1093 MAACE
+1093 MVACE
-1098 KASIADFVRRLPAGL
+1098 KASIAGFVRRLPAGL

-1135 RMFLHD
+1135 RVFLHD

-1179 HRPSAAAIADATY
+1179 HRPSAAAIADVTY

>member
-1 MNENGEDVFDKRLL
+1 
-15 SMVPGA
+15 MVPGA

-28 VALQWAALA
+28 VVFQWVALA
-37 CNIALFVVIGL
+37 CNIALFMVIGL

-164 PAAVALLVCVPLIP
+164 PAAMALLVCVPLIP

-262 AMGMIAVLWQ
+262 AVGMITVLWQ

-342 RGVGYS
+342 CGVGYS

-356 EGVDFSVQCGSFIGV
+356 EGVDFSAPRGSFIGV

-383 GILSGAYARY
+383 GILSGANARY

-403 LRDISAESLRKTIT
+403 LRDISAESLRKTVT

-431 SNLLL
+431 ANLLL
-436 AKPDAGD
+436 AKPDASD
-443 EELWGALAKCRLAGF
+443 DELWGALAKCRLVGF
-458 VLESGGLDMEIAAE
+458 VRESGGLDVEIAAE

-554 GTHSQLLARGCAYA
+554 GTHSQLLARGCAYT

-584 GEDAPGAG
+584 GAAASDAG
-592 AGAATSVAAD
+592 AVAGGGEGAS
-602 VGATPRAASGATSTL
+602 AASGA
-617 GASVTEPPC
+617 SVPEPPC
-626 EANEPVQ
+626 EADEPVCA
-633 SAGADRR
+633 AGTDRR
-640 GASGTAAPRR
+640 GASGTAAPRC
-650 RSNFSIMVRLV
+650 RSNFSIMARLV

-667 LSVMAL
+667 LPVMAL
-673 AIALGVL
+673 AIVLGVL

-697 DAAGSWG
+697 GAAGAWG
-704 VVPLGVA
+704 ALPVGAA
-711 CALVV
+711 CALVA

-734 YLAFKILALVRDKV
+734 YLAFRILALVRDKV

-792 ALIVSVAMVAFTAT
+792 ALVVSVVMVAFTAT

-868 DDRARELSC
+868 DDRAHELAC
-877 RMNSLA
+877 RMSSLA
-883 KVEGRLKDRTAVA
+883 KVEGRLKDRTAAA

-978 GASLDGFDGA
+978 GASLDRFDGA

-1002 LSDVELSIQPGQ
+1002 LSDVELGIQPGQ

-1046 SGYDVRRVATAS
+1046 SGHDVRRVATAS

-1079 NLAFAKP
+1079 NLVFAKP

-1098 KASIADFVRRLPAGL
+1098 KASIADFVRRLPSGL

>member
-1 MNENGEDVFDKRLL
+1 
-15 SMVPGA
+15 MVPGA

-28 VALQWAALA
+28 VVFQWVALA
-37 CNIALFVVIGL
+37 CNIALFMVIGL

-55 GAADA
+55 GAVDA

-262 AMGMIAVLWQ
+262 AVGMIAVLWQ

-329 AREVDPRDARVEC
+329 AREVDPRDVRVEC

-356 EGVDFSVQCGSFIGV
+356 EGVDFSAPRGSFIGV

-383 GILSGAYARY
+383 GILSGANARY
-393 AGEVSIGGID
+393 VGEVSIGGID
-403 LRDISAESLRKTIT
+403 LRDISAESLRKTVT

-431 SNLLL
+431 ANLLL
-436 AKPDAGD
+436 AKPDASD
-443 EELWGALAKCRLAGF
+443 DELWGALAKCRLAGF
-458 VLESGGLDMEIAAE
+458 VRESGGLDMEIAAE

-513 IISAARELAGS
+513 IISAVRELAGS

-584 GEDAPGAG
+584 GEAASDAG
-592 AGAATSVAAD
+592 AVAGGGEGAS
-602 VGATPRAASGATSTL
+602 AASGATPTP
-617 GASVTEPPC
+617 GASVPQPPH
-626 EANEPVQ
+626 EADELVQ
-633 SAGADRR
+633 PASADRR
-640 GASGTAAPRR
+640 GASSAAAPRR
-650 RSNFSIMVRLV
+650 RSNFSIMARLV

-667 LSVMAL
+667 LPVMAL
-673 AIALGVL
+673 AIVLGAL

-697 DAAGSWG
+697 NAAGSWG

-716 VCGVVRGP
+716 VCSVVRGP

-792 ALIVSVAMVAFTAT
+792 ALVVSVVMVAFTAT
-806 LSPLLAVYAAF
+806 LSPLLAAYAAF

-868 DDRARELSC
+868 DDRALELAC
-877 RMNSLA
+877 RMSDLA

-919 NGGMIAFGPAAI
+919 NGGTIAFGPAAI

-971 QTEEIEE
+971 QTEEIED
-978 GASLDGFDGA
+978 GVSLDRFSGA
-988 AASHVDFSYGDACV
+988 MASHVDFSYGDACV
-1002 LSDVELSIQPGQ
+1002 LSDVELGIQPGQ

-1027 TLLKLFMRFWDADS
+1027 TLLKLFMRFWDVDS

-1046 SGYDVRRVATAS
+1046 SGRDVRRVATAS

-1071 LFAGTVRD
+1071 LFAGSVRD
-1079 NLAFAKP
+1079 NLSFAKP
-1086 GASDEEI
+1086 GASDAEI

-1098 KASIADFVRRLPAGL
+1098 KVSIADFVRRLPAGL

-1135 RMFLHD
+1135 RVFLHD

-1155 ALNEAAVLRALAD
+1155 ALNEAVVLRALAD

>member
-1 MNENGEDVFDKRLL
+1 MQQGL
-15 SMVPGA
+15 SM
-21 VKFIVAD
+21 
-28 VALQWAALA
+28 
-37 CNIALFVVIGL
+37 
-48 FLQATLE
+48 
-55 GAADA
+55 
-60 GMAIGVLA
+60 
-68 ASAVAIVVRMV
+68 
-79 CQTAAQ
+79 
-85 RMGRKA
+85 
-91 ASCAKCSIR
+91 
-100 QQVYDKLAALGPAYS
+100 
-115 ETVATAVAVQVSVEG
+115 
-130 TEQLESYFGQYLPQL
+130 
-145 FYALLAPLTLFVAL
+145 
-159 SPLSL
+159 
-164 PAAVALLVCVPLIP
+164 
-178 ASIVCVQKI
+178 
-187 ARRTMRNYWGSY
+187 
-199 TDLGSMF
+199 
-206 LEAIQGLTTLK
+206 
-217 IYSADARKHE
+217 
-227 EMNGAA
+227 
-233 ESFRKATMR
+233 
-242 LLTMQL
+242 
-248 NSITVMDLFAFGGA
+248 
-262 AMGMIAVLWQ
+262 
-272 FSCGAATF
+272 FSCPAH
-280 AAAFSIVFLSSEF
+280 IV
-293 FIPMRTL
+293 
-300 GSFFH
+300 
-305 TAMGGMAAAEKMYA
+305 
-319 ILDAPLPVDG
+319 
-329 AREVDPRDARVEC
+329 
-342 RGVGYS
+342 
-348 YDGKRQVL
+348 
-356 EGVDFSVQCGSFIGV
+356 
-371 TGESGSGKSTLA
+371 
-383 GILSGAYARY
+383 
-393 AGEVSIGGID
+393 
-403 LRDISAESLRKTIT
+403 
-417 TVPFSSYVFKGTLR
+417 SSYVFKGTLR
-431 SNLLL
+431 ANLLL

-443 EELWGALAKCRLAGF
+443 EELWRALAKCRLAGF
-458 VLESGGLDMEIAAE
+458 VRESGGLDMEIAAE

-484 AFARALLHDSPIY
+484 AFARALLRDSPIY

-513 IISAARELAGS
+513 IISAARELAGR
-524 HTVIMISHRLSAIEH
+524 HTVIMISHRLSAIEQ
-539 ADEIYVLEQGKLVEH
+539 ADAIYVLEQGKLAEH
-554 GTHSQLLARGCAYA
+554 GTHSQLLAREGAYA

-575 QLEAFAQGD
+575 QLEAFAQSDGD
-584 GEDAPGAG
+584 AASSAASSAVAPGTVSG
-592 AGAATSVAAD
+592 E
-602 VGATPRAASGATSTL
+602 GATPTP
-617 GASVTEPPC
+617 GASVPEPPC
-626 EANEPVQ
+626 EADEPVQ
-633 SAGADRR
+633 PAGADRC

-650 RSNFSIMVRLV
+650 RSNFSIMARLV

-667 LSVMAL
+667 LPVMAL
-673 AIALGVL
+673 AIVLGVL

-697 DAAGSWG
+697 GAAGVWG
-704 VVPLGVA
+704 ALPMGAA
-711 CALVV
+711 CALVA

-792 ALIVSVAMVAFTAT
+792 ALVVSVAMVAFTAT
-806 LSPLLAVYAAF
+806 LSPLLALYAAF

-868 DDRARELSC
+868 DDRAHELAC
-877 RMNSLA
+877 RMSSLA
-883 KVEGRLKDRTAVA
+883 KVEGRLKDRTAAA

-1027 TLLKLFMRFWDADS
+1027 TLLKLFMRFWDVSS

-1079 NLAFAKP
+1079 NLVFAKP

-1098 KASIADFVRRLPAGL
+1098 KASIADFVRRPPAGL

-1168 NRAGKTVLLVS
+1168 NRVGKTVLLVS

>member
-1 MNENGEDVFDKRLL
+1 
-15 SMVPGA
+15 MVPGA

-28 VALQWAALA
+28 VAFQWVALA
-37 CNIALFVVIGL
+37 CNIALFIVIGL

-60 GMAIGVLA
+60 GMAIGVLG
-68 ASAVAIVVRMV
+68 ASAAAIVVRMV

-159 SPLSL
+159 APLSL

-187 ARRTMRNYWGSY
+187 ARRTMRNYWGNY

-262 AMGMIAVLWQ
+262 AVGMIAVLWQ

-356 EGVDFSVQCGSFIGV
+356 EGVDFSAPRGSFIGV

-383 GILSGAYARY
+383 GILSGANARY

-403 LRDISAESLRKTIT
+403 LRDISAESLRKTVT

-431 SNLLL
+431 ANLLL
-436 AKPDAGD
+436 AKPDASD
-443 EELWGALAKCRLAGF
+443 DELWEALAKCRLAGF
-458 VLESGGLDMEIAAE
+458 ARESGGLDMEIAAE

-584 GEDAPGAG
+584 GEAASGEAAAPGAVAGEGASEASG
-592 AGAATSVAAD
+592 AGA
-602 VGATPRAASGATSTL
+602 L
-617 GASVTEPPC
+617 EMPC
-626 EANEPVQ
+626 EADELVQ
-633 SAGADRR
+633 PTGADRR
-640 GASGTAAPRR
+640 GASGAAAPRR
-650 RSNFSIMVRLV
+650 RSNFSIMARLV

-667 LSVMAL
+667 LPVMAL
-673 AIALGVL
+673 AIVLGVL

-697 DAAGSWG
+697 NAAGSWG
-704 VVPLGVA
+704 VAPLGVA

-792 ALIVSVAMVAFTAT
+792 ALVVSVVMVAFTAT
-806 LSPLLAVYAAF
+806 LSPLLAAYAAF

-868 DDRARELSC
+868 DDRALELAC
-877 RMNSLA
+877 RMSDLA

-919 NGGMIAFGPAAI
+919 NGGTIAFGPAAI

-971 QTEEIEE
+971 QTVEIED
-978 GASLDGFDGA
+978 GVSLDGFYGA

-1027 TLLKLFMRFWDADS
+1027 TLLKLFMRFWDVSS

-1046 SGYDVRRVATAS
+1046 SGRDVRRVATAS

-1086 GASDEEI
+1086 GASDAEI
-1093 MAACE
+1093 MVACE
-1098 KASIADFVRRLPAGL
+1098 KASIADFVRRLPVGL

-1135 RMFLHD
+1135 RVFLHD

>member
-1 MNENGEDVFDKRLL
+1 
-15 SMVPGA
+15 MVPGA

-28 VALQWAALA
+28 VAFQWVALA
-37 CNIALFVVIGL
+37 CNIALFMIIGL

-60 GMAIGVLA
+60 DMAIGVLA
-68 ASAVAIVVRMV
+68 ASAAAIVVRMV

-85 RMGRKA
+85 CMGRKA

-100 QQVYDKLAALGPAYS
+100 QQVYDKLAALGSAYS

-164 PAAVALLVCVPLIP
+164 SAAVALLVCVPLIP

-262 AMGMIAVLWQ
+262 AVGMIAVLWQ

-342 RGVGYS
+342 CGVGYS

-356 EGVDFSVQCGSFIGV
+356 EGVDFSAPRGSFIGV

-383 GILSGAYARY
+383 GILSGANARY

-403 LRDISAESLRKTIT
+403 LRDISAESLRKTVT

-431 SNLLL
+431 ANLLL
-436 AKPDAGD
+436 AKPDASD
-443 EELWGALAKCRLAGF
+443 DELWGALAKCRLAGF
-458 VLESGGLDMEIAAE
+458 VRESGGLDMEIAAE

-502 TSNIDAESEAA
+502 TSSIDAESEAA

-539 ADEIYVLEQGKLVEH
+539 ADEIYVLERGKLVEH
-554 GTHSQLLARGCAYA
+554 GAHSQLLAHGCAYA

-584 GEDAPGAG
+584 GEAATDAG
-592 AGAATSVAAD
+592 AVAGGGEGAS
-602 VGATPRAASGATSTL
+602 AASGA
-617 GASVTEPPC
+617 SVPQPPH
-626 EANEPVQ
+626 EADEPVQ
-633 SAGADRR
+633 PAGADQR
-640 GASGTAAPRR
+640 GASGAAAPRR
-650 RSNFSIMVRLV
+650 RSNFSIMARLV

-667 LSVMAL
+667 LPVMAL
-673 AIALGVL
+673 AIVLGVF

-697 DAAGSWG
+697 NAAGSWG
-704 VVPLGVA
+704 VVPLGAA

-792 ALIVSVAMVAFTAT
+792 ALIVSVVMVAFTAT
-806 LSPLLAVYAAF
+806 LSPLLAAYVAF

-868 DDRARELSC
+868 DDRARELAC
-877 RMNSLA
+877 RMSDLA
-883 KVEGRLKDRTAVA
+883 RVEGRLKDRTAVA

-919 NGGMIAFGPAAI
+919 NGGTIAFGPAAI

-961 RVLDVLDESP
+961 RVLDVLDEDP
-971 QTEEIEE
+971 QTVEIED
-978 GASLDGFDGA
+978 GVSLDGFSGA

-1027 TLLKLFMRFWDADS
+1027 TLLKLFMRFWDVSS

-1046 SGYDVRRVATAS
+1046 SGRDVRRVATAS
-1058 LRQVEGFMTQETH
+1058 LREVEGFMTQETH

-1079 NLAFAKP
+1079 NLSFAKP
-1086 GASDEEI
+1086 GASDAEI

-1098 KASIADFVRRLPAGL
+1098 KASIADFVRRLPSGL

-1135 RMFLHD
+1135 RVFLHD

-1192 SVEHGRVS
+1192 SVEHGRMS

>member
-1 MNENGEDVFDKRLL
+1 
-15 SMVPGA
+15 MVPGA
-21 VKFIVAD
+21 VKFIIAD
-28 VALQWAALA
+28 VAFQWVALA
-37 CNIALFVVIGL
+37 CNIALFMVIGL

-60 GMAIGVLA
+60 GMAIGVLG
-68 ASAVAIVVRMV
+68 ASAAAIVVRMV

-159 SPLSL
+159 APLSL

-262 AMGMIAVLWQ
+262 AVGMIAVLWQ

-329 AREVDPRDARVEC
+329 AREVDPRDACVEC

-356 EGVDFSVQCGSFIGV
+356 EGVDFSAPRGSFIGV

-383 GILSGAYARY
+383 GILSGANARY

-403 LRDISAESLRKTIT
+403 LRDISAESLRKTVT
-417 TVPFSSYVFKGTLR
+417 TVPFSSCVFKGTLR
-431 SNLLL
+431 TNLLL
-436 AKPDAGD
+436 AKPDASD
-443 EELWGALAKCRLAGF
+443 DELWEALAKCRLAGF
-458 VLESGGLDMEIAAE
+458 VRESGGLDMEIAAE

-554 GTHSQLLARGCAYA
+554 GTHSQLLARGCAYT

-584 GEDAPGAG
+584 GEVASDAGAV
-592 AGAATSVAAD
+592 AGAATSVAAGE
-602 VGATPRAASGATSTL
+602 GAAPRAASVEGATPTP
-617 GASVTEPPC
+617 GASVPEPPY
-626 EANEPVQ
+626 EADEPVQ
-633 SAGADRR
+633 PASADRR
-640 GASGTAAPRR
+640 GASGAAAPRR
-650 RSNFSIMVRLV
+650 RSNFSIMARLV

-667 LSVMAL
+667 LPVMAL
-673 AIALGVL
+673 AIGLGVL

-697 DAAGSWG
+697 SAAGSWG
-704 VVPLGVA
+704 VVPLGAA

-792 ALIVSVAMVAFTAT
+792 ALIVSVVMVAFTAT
-806 LSPLLAVYAAF
+806 LSPLLAAYAAF

-868 DDRARELSC
+868 DDRALELAC
-877 RMNSLA
+877 RMSDLA

-919 NGGMIAFGPAAI
+919 NSGVVAFGPAAI

-961 RVLDVLDESP
+961 RVLDVLDEDP
-971 QTEEIEE
+971 QTVEIED
-978 GASLDGFDGA
+978 GVSLDGFSGA
-988 AASHVDFSYGDACV
+988 VASHVDFSYGDACV

-1027 TLLKLFMRFWDADS
+1027 TLLKLFMRFWDVSS

-1046 SGYDVRRVATAS
+1046 SGRDVRRVATAS
-1058 LRQVEGFMTQETH
+1058 LREVEGFMTQETH

-1086 GASDEEI
+1086 GASDAEI
-1093 MAACE
+1093 MTACE
-1098 KASIADFVRRLPAGL
+1098 KASIADFVRRLPSGL

-1135 RMFLHD
+1135 RVFLHD

-1179 HRPSAAAIADATY
+1179 HRPSASAIADATY

>member
-1 MNENGEDVFDKRLL
+1 
-15 SMVPGA
+15 MVPGA
-21 VKFIVAD
+21 VKFVVAD
-28 VALQWAALA
+28 VVFQWVALA
-37 CNIALFVVIGL
+37 CSIALFMVIGL

-55 GAADA
+55 GAVDA

-227 EMNGAA
+227 EMSGAA

-262 AMGMIAVLWQ
+262 AVGMIAVLWQ

-356 EGVDFSVQCGSFIGV
+356 EGVDFSAPRGSFIGV

-383 GILSGAYARY
+383 GILSGANARY

-403 LRDISAESLRKTIT
+403 LRDISAESLRKTVT

-431 SNLLL
+431 TNLLL
-436 AKPDAGD
+436 AKPDASD
-443 EELWGALAKCRLAGF
+443 DELWEALAKCRLAGF
-458 VLESGGLDMEIAAE
+458 ARESGGLDMEIAAE

-584 GEDAPGAG
+584 GEAASD

-602 VGATPRAASGATSTL
+602 VGATPRAASGATPTP
-617 GASVTEPPC
+617 GASVPQPPH
-626 EANEPVQ
+626 EADEPVQ
-633 SAGADRR
+633 PASADRR
-640 GASGTAAPRR
+640 GASGAAAPRR
-650 RSNFSIMVRLV
+650 RSNFSIMARLV

-667 LSVMAL
+667 LPVMAL
-673 AIALGVL
+673 AIVLGVL

-704 VVPLGVA
+704 VVPLGAA
-711 CALVV
+711 CALVA

-792 ALIVSVAMVAFTAT
+792 ALIVSVVMVAFTAT
-806 LSPLLAVYAAF
+806 LSPLLAAYAAF

-868 DDRARELSC
+868 GDRARELAC
-877 RMNSLA
+877 RMSDLA

-919 NGGMIAFGPAAI
+919 NSGAVAFGPAAI

-936 MSSFGPVIAVANLGS
+936 LSSFGPVIAVANLGS

-961 RVLDVLDESP
+961 RVLDVLDENP
-971 QTEEIEE
+971 QTVEIED
-978 GASLDGFDGA
+978 GVSLDGFYGA

-1002 LSDVELSIQPGQ
+1002 LSDVELGIQPGQ

-1027 TLLKLFMRFWDADS
+1027 TLLKLFMRFWDVS
-1041 GAIEV
+1041 GGAIEV
-1046 SGYDVRRVATAS
+1046 SGRDVRRVATAS

-1086 GASDEEI
+1086 GASDAEI

-1098 KASIADFVRRLPAGL
+1098 KASIADFVRRLPSGL

-1135 RMFLHD
+1135 RVFLHD

>member
-1 MNENGEDVFDKRLL
+1 
-15 SMVPGA
+15 MVPGA

-28 VALQWAALA
+28 VAFQWVALA
-37 CNIALFVVIGL
+37 CNIALFMVIGL

-55 GAADA
+55 GAVDA

-262 AMGMIAVLWQ
+262 AVGMIAVLWQ

-329 AREVDPRDARVEC
+329 AREVDPRDAGVEC

-356 EGVDFSVQCGSFIGV
+356 EGVDFSAPRGSFIGV

-383 GILSGAYARY
+383 GILSGANARY

-403 LRDISAESLRKTIT
+403 LRDISAESLRKTVT
-417 TVPFSSYVFKGTLR
+417 TVPFSSYVFKGTVR
-431 SNLLL
+431 ANLLL
-436 AKPDAGD
+436 AKPDASD
-443 EELWGALAKCRLAGF
+443 DELWEALAKCRLAGF
-458 VLESGGLDMEIAAE
+458 ARESGGLDMEIAAE

-554 GTHSQLLARGCAYA
+554 GAHSQLLARGCAYT

-575 QLEAFAQGD
+575 QLEAFAQGG
-584 GEDAPGAG
+584 GEAASDAG
-592 AGAATSVAAD
+592 AVAGGD
-602 VGATPRAASGATSTL
+602 EGATP
-617 GASVTEPPC
+617 GASVPQPPH
-626 EANEPVQ
+626 EADEPVEPA
-633 SAGADRR
+633 SADRR
-640 GASGTAAPRR
+640 GASGAAAPRR
-650 RSNFSIMVRLV
+650 RSNFSIMARLV

-667 LSVMAL
+667 LPVMAL
-673 AIALGVL
+673 AIVLGVL

-697 DAAGSWG
+697 NAVGSWG

-792 ALIVSVAMVAFTAT
+792 ALIVSVVMVAFTAT
-806 LSPLLAVYAAF
+806 LSPLLAAYAAF

-868 DDRARELSC
+868 DDRALELAC
-877 RMNSLA
+877 RMSDLA
-883 KVEGRLKDRTAVA
+883 KVEGRLKDRAAVA

-919 NGGMIAFGPAAI
+919 NGGVVAFGPAAI

-961 RVLDVLDESP
+961 RVLDVLDENP
-971 QTEEIEE
+971 QTVEIED
-978 GASLDGFDGA
+978 GVSLDRFSGA
-988 AASHVDFSYGDACV
+988 MASHVDFSYGDACV
-1002 LSDVELSIQPGQ
+1002 LSDVDLNIQPGQ

-1027 TLLKLFMRFWDADS
+1027 TLLKLFMRFWDVSS
-1041 GAIEV
+1041 GSIEV
-1046 SGYDVRRVATAS
+1046 SGRDVRRVATAS

-1093 MAACE
+1093 MVACE
-1098 KASIADFVRRLPAGL
+1098 KASIADFVRRLPSGL

-1135 RMFLHD
+1135 RVFLHD

-1179 HRPSAAAIADATY
+1179 HRPSAAAIADVTY

>member
-1 MNENGEDVFDKRLL
+1 MAF
-15 SMVPGA
+15 
-21 VKFIVAD
+21 
-28 VALQWAALA
+28 QWVALA
-37 CNIALFVVIGL
+37 CNIALFMVIGL

-68 ASAVAIVVRMV
+68 ASAAAIVVRMA

-159 SPLSL
+159 APLSL

-262 AMGMIAVLWQ
+262 AVGMIAVLWQ

-329 AREVDPRDARVEC
+329 AREVDPRDAGVEC

-356 EGVDFSVQCGSFIGV
+356 EGVDFSVPRGSFIGV

-383 GILSGAYARY
+383 GILSGANARY
-393 AGEVSIGGID
+393 AGEVGIGGID
-403 LRDISAESLRKTIT
+403 LRDISAESLRKTVT

-431 SNLLL
+431 ANLLL
-436 AKPDAGD
+436 AKPDASD
-443 EELWGALAKCRLAGF
+443 DELWGALAKCRLVGF
-458 VLESGGLDMEIAAE
+458 VRESGGLDMEIAAE

-539 ADEIYVLEQGKLVEH
+539 ADEIYVLEQGKIVEH

-584 GEDAPGAG
+584 REAASDAG
-592 AGAATSVAAD
+592 AVAGGGEGAS
-602 VGATPRAASGATSTL
+602 ATP
-617 GASVTEPPC
+617 GASVPQPPH
-626 EANEPVQ
+626 EADEPVQ
-633 SAGADRR
+633 PASADRR
-640 GASGTAAPRR
+640 GASGAAAPRR
-650 RSNFSIMVRLV
+650 RSNFSIMARLV

-667 LSVMAL
+667 LPVMAL
-673 AIALGVL
+673 AIVLGVL

-697 DAAGSWG
+697 NAAGSWG

-792 ALIVSVAMVAFTAT
+792 ALVVSVVMVAFTAT

-868 DDRARELSC
+868 DDRALELAC
-877 RMNSLA
+877 RMSDLA

-919 NGGMIAFGPAAI
+919 NGGTIAFGPAAI

-971 QTEEIEE
+971 QTVEIED
-978 GASLDGFDGA
+978 GVSLDGFYGA
-988 AASHVDFSYGDACV
+988 AASHVDFSYGDTCV

-1027 TLLKLFMRFWDADS
+1027 TLLKLFMRFWDVSS

-1046 SGYDVRRVATAS
+1046 SGRDVRRVATAS

-1086 GASDEEI
+1086 GASDAEI

-1098 KASIADFVRRLPAGL
+1098 KASIADFVRRLPSGL

-1135 RMFLHD
+1135 RVFLHD

>member
-1 MNENGEDVFDKRLL
+1 
-15 SMVPGA
+15 MVPGA

-28 VALQWAALA
+28 VTLQWVALA

-60 GMAIGVLA
+60 GMAIGVLTVSA
-68 ASAVAIVVRMV
+68 AAIVVRMI

-248 NSITVMDLFAFGGA
+248 NSITVMDLFAFGSA
-262 AMGMIAVLWQ
+262 AVGMIAVLWQ

-348 YDGKRQVL
+348 YDGKRRVL
-356 EGVDFSVQCGSFIGV
+356 EGVDFSAPCGSFIGV

-383 GILSGAYARY
+383 GILSGANARY

-443 EELWGALAKCRLAGF
+443 EELWRALAKCRLAGF
-458 VLESGGLDMEIAAE
+458 VRESGGLDMEIAAE

-513 IISAARELAGS
+513 IISAARELAGR
-524 HTVIMISHRLSAIEH
+524 HTVIMISHRLSAIEQ
-539 ADEIYVLEQGKLVEH
+539 ADAIYVLEQGKLAEH
-554 GTHSQLLARGCAYA
+554 GTHSQLLAREGAYA

-584 GEDAPGAG
+584 GDAASSAVTPGAVSG
-592 AGAATSVAAD
+592 VD
-602 VGATPRAASGATSTL
+602 ATPTP
-617 GASVTEPPC
+617 GASVPEPPC
-626 EANEPVQ
+626 EADEPVQ
-633 SAGADRR
+633 PAGADRR

-650 RSNFSIMVRLV
+650 RSNFSIMARLV

-667 LSVMAL
+667 LPVMAL
-673 AIALGVL
+673 AIVLGVL

-697 DAAGSWG
+697 GAAGVWG
-704 VVPLGVA
+704 ALPVGAA
-711 CALVV
+711 CALVA

-734 YLAFKILALVRDKV
+734 YLAFRILALVRDKV

-792 ALIVSVAMVAFTAT
+792 ALVVSVVMVAFTAT

-868 DDRARELSC
+868 ADRARELAC
-877 RMNSLA
+877 RMSSLA
-883 KVEGRLKDRTAVA
+883 KVEGCLKDRTAVA

-919 NGGMIAFGPAAI
+919 NGGMIAFGPVAI

-971 QTEEIEE
+971 QTDEIEE

-1002 LSDVELSIQPGQ
+1002 LSDVELSIRPGQ

-1046 SGYDVRRVATAS
+1046 SGHDVRRVATAS

-1079 NLAFAKP
+1079 NLVFAKP

-1098 KASIADFVRRLPAGL
+1098 KASIADFVRRLPASL

-1155 ALNEAAVLRALAD
+1155 ALNEAAVLRALAG

>member
-1 MNENGEDVFDKRLL
+1 
-15 SMVPGA
+15 MVPGA

-28 VALQWAALA
+28 VAFQWVALA
-37 CNIALFVVIGL
+37 CNIALFMVIGL

-60 GMAIGVLA
+60 GMAIGVLG
-68 ASAVAIVVRMV
+68 ASAAAIVVRMV

-262 AMGMIAVLWQ
+262 AVGMIAVLWQ

-329 AREVDPRDARVEC
+329 AREVDPRDASVEC

-356 EGVDFSVQCGSFIGV
+356 EGVDFSAPRGSFIGV

-383 GILSGAYARY
+383 GILSGANARY
-393 AGEVSIGGID
+393 AGEVSIGGVD
-403 LRDISAESLRKTIT
+403 LRDISAESLRKTVT

-431 SNLLL
+431 ANLLL
-436 AKPDAGD
+436 AKPDASD
-443 EELWGALAKCRLAGF
+443 DELWEALAKCRLAGF
-458 VLESGGLDMEIAAE
+458 ARESGGLDMEIAAE

-539 ADEIYVLEQGKLVEH
+539 ADDIYVLEQGILVEH
-554 GTHSQLLARGCAYA
+554 GTHSQLLARGCAYT

-584 GEDAPGAG
+584 GEAASD
-592 AGAATSVAAD
+592 AGAATSVAAG
-602 VGATPRAASGATSTL
+602 VGATPRAASVEGATP
-617 GASVTEPPC
+617 GASVPQPPH
-626 EANEPVQ
+626 EADEPVQ
-633 SAGADRR
+633 PASADRR
-640 GASGTAAPRR
+640 GASGAAAPRR
-650 RSNFSIMVRLV
+650 RSNFSIMARLV

-667 LSVMAL
+667 LPVMAL
-673 AIALGVL
+673 AIVLGVL
-680 GFLAA
+680 VFLAA

-697 DAAGSWG
+697 NAAGSWG

-784 HTLSPAAI
+784 HTLSPAVI
-792 ALIVSVAMVAFTAT
+792 ALIMSVVMVAFTAT
-806 LSPLLAVYAAF
+806 LSPLLAAYAAF
-817 SYAVVGIAVPWISS
+817 SYAVVGITVPWISS

-868 DDRARELSC
+868 DDRALELAC
-877 RMNSLA
+877 RMSDLA

-919 NGGMIAFGPAAI
+919 NSGAIAFGPAAI

-971 QTEEIEE
+971 QTEEIED
-978 GASLDGFDGA
+978 GVSLDRFSGA
-988 AASHVDFSYGDACV
+988 MASHVDFSYGDACV
-1002 LSDVELSIQPGQ
+1002 LSDVDLSIQPGQ

-1027 TLLKLFMRFWDADS
+1027 TLLKLFMRFWDVSS

-1046 SGYDVRRVATAS
+1046 SGRDVRRVATAS

-1093 MAACE
+1093 MVACE

-1135 RMFLHD
+1135 RVFLHD

-1168 NRAGKTVLLVS
+1168 NRLGKTVLLVS

>member
-1 MNENGEDVFDKRLL
+1 
-15 SMVPGA
+15 MVPGA

-28 VALQWAALA
+28 VAFQWVALA
-37 CNIALFVVIGL
+37 CNIALFMVIGL

-60 GMAIGVLA
+60 GMAIGVLG
-68 ASAVAIVVRMV
+68 ASAAAIVVRMV
-79 CQTAAQ
+79 CQTVAQ
-85 RMGRKA
+85 CMGRKA

-115 ETVATAVAVQVSVEG
+115 ETVATAAAVQVSVEG

-159 SPLSL
+159 APLSL

-262 AMGMIAVLWQ
+262 AVGMIAVLWQ

-305 TAMGGMAAAEKMYA
+305 TAMGGMAAAEKMYV

-356 EGVDFSVQCGSFIGV
+356 EGVNFSAPRGSFIGV

-383 GILSGAYARY
+383 GILSGANARY

-403 LRDISAESLRKTIT
+403 LRDISAESLRKTVT

-431 SNLLL
+431 ANLLL
-436 AKPDAGD
+436 AKPEASDD
-443 EELWGALAKCRLAGF
+443 ELWGALAKCRLAGF
-458 VLESGGLDMEIAAE
+458 VRESGGLDMEIAAE

-539 ADEIYVLEQGKLVEH
+539 TDEIYVLEQGKLVEH

-584 GEDAPGAG
+584 GEAASGETAIPGASATLGEGATLGAG
-592 AGAATSVAAD
+592 A
-602 VGATPRAASGATSTL
+602 P
-617 GASVTEPPC
+617 EPPY
-626 EANEPVQ
+626 EADEPVQ
-633 SAGADRR
+633 PAGDARRGKAGA
-640 GASGTAAPRR
+640 AAPRR
-650 RSNFSIMVRLV
+650 RSNFSIMARLV

-667 LSVMAL
+667 LPVMAL
-673 AIALGVL
+673 AIVLGVL

-697 DAAGSWG
+697 NAAGSWG

-792 ALIVSVAMVAFTAT
+792 ALIVSVVMVAFTAT

-868 DDRARELSC
+868 DDRALELAC
-877 RMNSLA
+877 RMSDLA
-883 KVEGRLKDRTAVA
+883 KVEGRLKNRTAVA

-919 NGGMIAFGPAAI
+919 NGGTIAFGPAAI

-971 QTEEIEE
+971 QTVEIED
-978 GASLDGFDGA
+978 GVSLDGFSGA
-988 AASHVDFSYGDACV
+988 MASHVDFSYGDACV

-1027 TLLKLFMRFWDADS
+1027 TLLKLFMRFWDVSS

-1046 SGYDVRRVATAS
+1046 SGRDVRRVATAS

-1079 NLAFAKP
+1079 NLSFAKP
-1086 GASDEEI
+1086 GASDAEI

-1098 KASIADFVRRLPAGL
+1098 KASIADFVRRLPSGL

-1135 RMFLHD
+1135 RVFLHD

>member
-1 MNENGEDVFDKRLL
+1 
-15 SMVPGA
+15 MVPGA

-28 VALQWAALA
+28 VAFQWVALA
-37 CNIALFVVIGL
+37 CNIALFMVIGL

-60 GMAIGVLA
+60 GMAIGVLG
-68 ASAVAIVVRMV
+68 ASAVAILVRMV

-262 AMGMIAVLWQ
+262 AVGMIAVLWQ

-356 EGVDFSVQCGSFIGV
+356 EGVDFSAPRGSFIGV

-383 GILSGAYARY
+383 GILSGANARY
-393 AGEVSIGGID
+393 AGNVSIGGVD
-403 LRDISAESLRKTIT
+403 LRDISAESLRKTVT

-431 SNLLL
+431 ANLLL
-436 AKPDAGD
+436 AKPDASD
-443 EELWGALAKCRLAGF
+443 DELWGALAKCRLAGF
-458 VLESGGLDMEIAAE
+458 VRESGGLDMEIAAE

-554 GTHSQLLARGCAYA
+554 GTHSQLLARGCAYV

-584 GEDAPGAG
+584 GEAASGETAAPG
-592 AGAATSVAAD
+592 
-602 VGATPRAASGATSTL
+602 AASGACATL
-617 GASVTEPPC
+617 GAGVLEMPC
-626 EANEPVQ
+626 EADELVKPA
-633 SAGADRR
+633 SADRR

-650 RSNFSIMVRLV
+650 RSNFSIMARLV

-667 LSVMAL
+667 LPVMAL
-673 AIALGVL
+673 AIVLGVF

-697 DAAGSWG
+697 NAAGSWG

-792 ALIVSVAMVAFTAT
+792 ALIVSVVMVAFTAT
-806 LSPLLAVYAAF
+806 LSPLLAAYAAF

-868 DDRARELSC
+868 DDRALELAC
-877 RMNSLA
+877 RMSDLA

-919 NGGMIAFGPAAI
+919 NGGVVAFGPAAI

-971 QTEEIEE
+971 QTVEIED
-978 GASLDGFDGA
+978 GVSLDGFSGA

-1027 TLLKLFMRFWDADS
+1027 TLLKLFMRFWDVSS

-1046 SGYDVRRVATAS
+1046 SGRDVRRVATAS

-1086 GASDEEI
+1086 GACDAEI

-1098 KASIADFVRRLPAGL
+1098 KASIADFVRRLPSGL

-1135 RMFLHD
+1135 RVFLHD